1 MEIPEQVIKN
11 VKEWEKTK
19 SIQLAGDTMEL
30 LLDVIKEEDG
40 EN

>member
-1 MEIPEQVIKN
+1 MEIPEQVIEN
-11 VKEWEKTK
+11 VNEWENTK

-30 LLDVIKEEDG
+30 LAQVIKEEDG